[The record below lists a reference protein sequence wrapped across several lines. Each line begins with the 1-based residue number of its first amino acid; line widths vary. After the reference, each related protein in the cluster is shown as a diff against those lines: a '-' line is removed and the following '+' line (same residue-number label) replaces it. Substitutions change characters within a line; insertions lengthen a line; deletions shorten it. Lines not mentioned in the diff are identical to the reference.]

1 MTIVADG
8 ALTEVLHAALRL
20 HLEQLLVGPAA
31 LVGRW
36 RVSLVED
43 VKLGALEEVV
53 MVQVHHELML
63 LWSSRHPIV
72 IRLLR

>member
-8 ALTEVLHAALRL
+8 ALAEVLHAALRL
-20 HLEQLLVGPAA
+20 HFEQLLVGPPA
-31 LVGRW
+31 LVGR
-36 RVSLVED
+36 RCVSLVED

-63 LWSSRHPIV
+63 LRGGRHPIV
-72 IRLLR
+72 IGLLR